1 MNSRDCFTRF
11 STLFGIKKNST
22 WANRQKRF
30 CPIFFLAKI
39 FPKNV
44 CSRSRWLSAVD
55 WLCRVGLLT
64 HGCYLG
70 RMGGA
75 DCGKLGGWLSIMG
88 VLVLSWPHGWLW
100 LCWIGLLYYSNLG
113 VILVSWVVV
122 IMLSIIGLI
131 LATWISFG
139 WLTQLW
145 VLSWNN
151 ESFLDF
157 MGGGDY
163 TGLAYSVMKVI
174 LA

>member
-1 MNSRDCFTRF
+1 MDCFTRF

-88 VLVLSWPHGWLW
+88 VLVLSWPHGWMW
-100 LCWIGLLYYSNLG
+100 LCWIGLLQYAWCDLG
-113 VILVSWVVV
+113 L
-122 IMLSIIGLI
+122 
-131 LATWISFG
+131 
-139 WLTQLW
+139 
-145 VLSWNN
+145 
-151 ESFLDF
+151 
-157 MGGGDY
+157 MGCGDY
-163 TGLAYSVMKVI
+163 VVNHRSYLGHMDKFWLAYSIMSVI
-174 LA
+174 LE